1 MIEVFKKEMNK
12 SLKETEENTIKQL
25 KDFKEETNIS
35 LKEIQENTIKGL
47 RKINKTVQEQKM
59 EKEAIKKPQTEAVLE
74 MENLEK

>member
-1 MIEVFKKEMNK
+1 MKIIEAFKYDM
-12 SLKETEENTIKQL
+12 
-25 KDFKEETNIS
+25 NIS

-74 MENLEK
+74 MET